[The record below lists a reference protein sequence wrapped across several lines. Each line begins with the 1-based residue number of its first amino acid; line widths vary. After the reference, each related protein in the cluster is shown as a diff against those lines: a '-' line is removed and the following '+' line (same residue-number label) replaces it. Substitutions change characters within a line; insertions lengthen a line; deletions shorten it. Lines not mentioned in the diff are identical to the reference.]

1 MRNMKYTLEIF
12 ASFDD
17 CEQEMFQV
25 NVPSRA
31 LRSEGALVTF
41 ILSQLESPLN
51 QLYKLSTCWIGL
63 TKDQKKKEAVAK
75 GLDRN
80 GKYFFDFGIWDEVA

>member
-1 MRNMKYTLEIF
+1 MKYTLEIF

-63 TKDQKKKEAVAK
+63 TKDQKKKEAVKK
-75 GLDRN
+75 GIERN

>member
-1 MRNMKYTLEIF
+1 MKYTIEIF

-25 NVPSRA
+25 NVPVRA

-41 ILSQLESPLN
+41 VLSQLESPLN

-80 GKYFFDFGIWDEVA
+80 GKYFFDFGIWDEVV